1 MANPAALCT
10 AWYGWWCSACVR
22 PGPWCCCF
30 CPSVSNDRS
39 TFLGGGTNYGTGSTS
54 DSFTQSPGGVTG
66 WPVNSG
72 SDTIN
77 GLVTGGNRTGDYAI
91 TKNSVDNLLNS
102 TNRSEASQKNAA
114 PGIKIGRAHV

>member
-1 MANPAALCT
+1 MTAA
-10 AWYGWWCSACVR
+10 
-22 PGPWCCCF
+22 
-30 CPSVSNDRS
+30 PS
-39 TFLGGGTNYGTGSTS
+39 LGGGTNYGTGSTS

-91 TKNSVDNLLNS
+91 TKNSVDNLPEQHQPL
-102 TNRSEASQKNAA
+102 
-114 PGIKIGRAHV
+114 